1 MREYKPPKKTL
12 WLWQIRIALIW
23 LTLSAVCD
31 IFFGEAA
38 FFPAVISILS
48 ALLVVLDFLYLPKYF
63 SLCKIK
69 CLKQAVVVEKGVFFK
84 YCHILPF
91 SRLIFSQTINTP
103 LSKAFCL
110 TALTLKAAR
119 SYVFIPELKQSE
131 AREVL
136 EILIKGD
143 TV

>member
-1 MREYKPPKKTL
+1 MREFRTPKKTL

-23 LTLSAVCD
+23 LILATICN

-38 FFPAVISILS
+38 FFPAIISILS
-48 ALLVVLDFLYLPKYF
+48 ALFIVIDFLYLPKYF

-69 CLKQAVVVEKGVFFK
+69 CLKQAVVVEKGVIFK

-91 SRLIFSQTINTP
+91 SRLIFTQTINTP
-103 LSKAFCL
+103 LSKAFKL

-119 SYVFIPELKQSE
+119 SFVFIPELSENE
-131 AREVL
+131 AREFL
-136 EILIKGD
+136 DILVKGD
-143 TV
+143 TI

>member
-1 MREYKPPKKTL
+1 MREFKPHKKTL
-12 WLWQIRIALIW
+12 LLWQIRIALIW
-23 LTLSAVCD
+23 ITLSAVCN
-31 IFFGEAA
+31 IFLGEAE
-38 FFPAVISILS
+38 FFPAIISIIS
-48 ALLVVLDFLYLPKYF
+48 ALFVVIDFLYLPKYF
-63 SLCKIK
+63 SVCKIK
-69 CLKQAVVVEKGVFFK
+69 CLKQAVVVEKGVIFK

-103 LSKAFCL
+103 LSKAFGL

-131 AREVL
+131 ANEIL
-136 EILIKGD
+136 EILVKGD